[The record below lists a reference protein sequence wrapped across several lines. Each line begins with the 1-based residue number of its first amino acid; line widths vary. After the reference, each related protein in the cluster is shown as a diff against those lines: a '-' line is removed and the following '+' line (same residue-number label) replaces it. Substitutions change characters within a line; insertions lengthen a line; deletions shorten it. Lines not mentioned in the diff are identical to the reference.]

1 MESFEEQLRAQP
13 VKVAFYLLLAAMGVS
28 VLYISQYARSPFFW
42 VPQLDSLYHD
52 LTARD
57 IVAGNV
63 KPEPFFRAPLYYY
76 FLAGIYAVFGHSFWA
91 ARLVQS
97 AVGAVSIVLLYCLGI
112 RAGIRPAVSLL
123 AAGMMVLCGPIVFAT
138 NELHTPVLEI
148 FLDLLYLNLLL
159 ATAETDCPPR
169 RAILLAFLSGLTL
182 GLSAIARPNI
192 LVTAPL
198 ALGWLW
204 MQAGPM
210 PGRARRVAPLAVLF
224 LLGAAIAPGAVTWR
238 NARVS
243 GDPVFIASQGGI
255 NFFIGNRPEADGFTP
270 STPTRYRF
278 DSPYEDS
285 VALYGRRAAEEA
297 AGRKLTASESQ
308 RYWVGRVFTWW
319 MQDPL
324 AGLRLLAKKWV
335 LVWTH
340 REIRNNTA
348 YEYVRKEWAPSLW
361 ALPFGFWF
369 IGPASVLGMVLAFRL
384 RQPALRFLALFALVY
399 MATFTLFFIA
409 DRYRLPVVPILLL
422 LSANALAWLVETVWT
437 LRRTTPAPAV
447 RRSLLI
453 AAVLFVA
460 MAVVVNVNWYPTAT
474 PATWALDYWGAGNRF
489 SSQKRY
495 DEAEVQYRKALVLD
509 SRNAE
514 IWTNL
519 GMAQYYQGRF
529 DDAATSFTESITR
542 TAGNGGAYYNLA
554 LCRLQQGRKG
564 EARQLLSKAAAVDP
578 ENQAA
583 RRELAALTP

>member
-1 MESFEEQLRAQP
+1 MDSFEEQLRAQP
-13 VKVAFYLLLAAMGVS
+13 VKVVLYLFLAAMGVA

-42 VPQLDSLYHD
+42 VPQLDGLYHD
-52 LTARD
+52 LAARD
-57 IVAGNV
+57 ILAGNV

-76 FLAGIYAVFGHSFWA
+76 FLAGIYAAFGRSFWA
-91 ARLVQS
+91 VRLVQS
-97 AVGAVSIVLLYCLGI
+97 AIGALSVVLLYRLGL
-112 RAGIRPAVSLL
+112 RAGVRPAVSLL
-123 AAGMMVLCGPIVFAT
+123 AAIMMILCGPIVFAT

-148 FLDLLYLNLLL
+148 LLDLLYLNLLL
-159 ATAETDCPPR
+159 AAADTGCPPR
-169 RAILLAFLSGLTL
+169 RAMLFALSAGLAL

-204 MQAGPM
+204 VQASPA
-210 PGRARRVAPLAVLF
+210 PGRVRRTAPLAVLF
-224 LLGAAIAPGAVTWR
+224 LLGAAIAPGSVTWR

-270 STPTRYRF
+270 STPARYRF

-285 VALYGRRAAEEA
+285 VALYGQFAADEA

-308 RYWVGRVFTWW
+308 RYWAGRVFAWW
-319 MQDPL
+319 AQEPL

-348 YEYVRKEWAPSLW
+348 YEYVRREWAPSLW

-369 IGPASVLGMVLAFRL
+369 VGPVSVLGMVLAFRL

-399 MATFTLFFIA
+399 MASFTLFFIA
-409 DRYRLPVVPILLL
+409 DRYRLPVVPVLLL
-422 LSANALAWLVETVWT
+422 LSAYAVAWLVERVG
-437 LRRTTPAPAV
+437 AV
-447 RRSLLI
+447 RLAHSPAEWRTLLP
-453 AAVLFVA
+453 AAALLA
-460 MAVVVNVNWYPTAT
+460 GMAVVVNVDWYPTAT
-474 PATWALDYWGAGNRF
+474 PAAWALDYWGAGNRLAE
-489 SSQKRY
+489 QKRY
-495 DEAEVQYRKALVLD
+495 DEAEAQYRRALALD

-529 DDAATSFTESITR
+529 EDAAASFAESIAR
-542 TAGNGGAYYNLA
+542 GPGDGGAYYNLA
-554 LCRLQQGRKG
+554 LCRLQQGRRG
-564 EARQLLSKAAAVDP
+564 EARQLLAKAAAMDP
-578 ENQAA
+578 ENLAA

>member
-1 MESFEEQLRAQP
+1 MDSFEEQLRAQP
-13 VKVAFYLLLAAMGVS
+13 VKVALYLFLAAMGVS
-28 VLYISQYARSPFFW
+28 VLYLSQYARSPFFW
-42 VPQLDSLYHD
+42 VPQLDGLYHD
-52 LTARD
+52 LAARD
-57 IVAGNV
+57 ILQGNV

-97 AVGAVSIVLLYCLGI
+97 ALGAVSVVLLYCLGQ
-112 RAGIRPAVSLL
+112 RAGVRPAISLL
-123 AAGMMVLCGPIVFAT
+123 AAVMMILCGPIVFAT

-148 FLDLLYLNLLL
+148 LLDLLFLNLLFA
-159 ATAETDCPPR
+159 ATETGCSPR
-169 RAILLAFLSGLTL
+169 RAAVLTLLSGLAL

-198 ALGWLW
+198 ALGWLYV
-204 MQAGPM
+204 QAGHAPD
-210 PGRARRVAPLAVLF
+210 RVRRVAPLAALF
-224 LLGAAIAPGAVTWR
+224 LLGVAIAPAAVTWR

-285 VALYGRRAAEEA
+285 VALYGQRAADEA

-308 RYWVGRVFTWW
+308 RYWVGRVFAWW
-319 MQDPL
+319 AQEPL

-348 YEYVRKEWAPSLW
+348 YEYVRREWAPSLW

-369 IGPASVLGMVLAFRL
+369 VGPVSVLGMILAFRL

-399 MATFTLFFIA
+399 MASFTLFFIA

-422 LSANALAWLVETVWT
+422 LAAYAVAWLVERVAA
-437 LRRTTPAPAV
+437 LRAAPSPAERRALLPALA
-447 RRSLLI
+447 LL
-453 AAVLFVA
+453 AG
-460 MAVVVNVNWYPTAT
+460 MAVVVNVDWYPTAT
-474 PATWALDYWGAGNRF
+474 PATWALDYWGAGNRLAA
-489 SSQKRY
+489 QKRF
-495 DEAEVQYRKALVLD
+495 DEAEAQYRKALALD

-519 GMAQYYQGRF
+519 GMAQYYQGRLE
-529 DDAATSFTESITR
+529 DAAASFAASIAR
-542 TAGNGGAYYNLA
+542 SPGDGGAYYNLA
-554 LCRLQQGRKG
+554 ICRLQQGRKN
-564 EARQLLSKAAAVDP
+564 EARQLFARAAAVDP